1 MIWGAMICDEGAMN
15 EIPEIALGTVLF
27 SIVEPKAGRARE
39 FHRWYERDHFYAG
52 CMIGENYFSGRRWVA
67 TKPLKALRFP
77 ADTPI
82 TPDIAE
88 GSYLVTYWI
97 LAGTYAE
104 TLRWSVDQVLQLHKQ
119 NRMQPARDN
128 ISTAFYRYDWG
139 VSRDEDGVP
148 PELALEHPY
157 RGIGVTMID
166 RAASTSEADL
176 ADWLKAKGLPQTMAA
191 SPVAMTLCLR
201 PEALPDDAPSYVPR
215 PSAEELSRRYLLLS
229 FLEDDP
235 HADWSGRFR
244 GLDRALASAGLGRVI
259 YAAPFIPTVP
269 GTDKY
274 VDEL

>member
-1 MIWGAMICDEGAMN
+1 MD
-15 EIPEIALGTVLF
+15 EIPGIALGTVLF
-27 SIVEPKAGRARE
+27 SIVEPKAGHARE

-52 CMIGENYFSGRRWVA
+52 CMIGQNYLSGRRWVA
-67 TKPLKALRFP
+67 PKPLKALRFP

-82 TPDIAE
+82 TPDISQ

-97 LAGTYAE
+97 LAGTYAQ

-139 VSRDEDGVP
+139 VFRDEDGVP
-148 PELALEHPY
+148 AELALEHPY

-166 RAASTSEADL
+166 RAAGACETDL
-176 ADWLKAKGLPQTMAA
+176 ADWLKRDGLSSGMAG

-201 PEALPDDAPSYVPR
+201 PQALPDDAPSYVPR
-215 PSAEELSRRYLLLS
+215 PSAEELDRRYLLLS
-229 FLEDDP
+229 FLEADP
-235 HADWSGRFR
+235 QVDWSDRFR
-244 GLDRALASAGLGRVI
+244 GFDRALAGSGLGRVI

-274 VDEL
+274 ADQL

>member
-1 MIWGAMICDEGAMN
+1 VN
-15 EIPEIALGTVLF
+15 EIPEIKLGTVLF
-27 SIVEPKAGRARE
+27 SIVEPKHGHARE

-52 CMIGENYFSGRRWVA
+52 CMAGQNYFSGRRWVA

-77 ADTPI
+77 GDTPI
-82 TPDIAE
+82 TPDISQ

-97 LAGTYAE
+97 LDGTYAE

-119 NRMQPARDN
+119 DRMQPARDN
-128 ISTAFYRYDWG
+128 ISTAFYRYAWG
-139 VSRDEDGVP
+139 AFRDDDGVP

-157 RGIGVTMID
+157 RGVAVTMID
-166 RAASTSEADL
+166 RAADVSETDLST
-176 ADWLKAKGLPQTMAA
+176 WLRDDHLPRMMAG

-201 PEALPDDAPSYVPR
+201 PQALPEDAPAYVPR
-215 PSAEELSRRYLLLS
+215 PSPDELDRRYLLLS
-229 FLEDDP
+229 FLEAEPATGSFDVF
-235 HADWSGRFR
+235 HGF
-244 GLDRALASAGLGRVI
+244 DRALTETGLGRII

>member
-1 MIWGAMICDEGAMN
+1 MN
-15 EIPEIALGTVLF
+15 EIPEITLGSVLF
-27 SIVEPKAGRARE
+27 SIVEPKAGHARE

-52 CMIGENYFSGRRWVA
+52 CMAGENYFSGRRWVA

-82 TPDIAE
+82 TPDIRQ

-119 NRMQPARDN
+119 DRMQPARDN

-139 VSRDEDGVP
+139 VFRDADGVSA
-148 PELALEHPY
+148 ELALEHPY

-166 RAASTSEADL
+166 RAVGVPEAEL
-176 ADWLKAKGLPQTMAA
+176 SGWLKEQGLPQAMAG

-201 PEALPDDAPSYVPR
+201 PQALPDDAPAYVPR
-215 PSAEELSRRYLLLS
+215 PSAEELDRRYLLLS

-235 HADWSGRFR
+235 QTDWSGRFQ
-244 GLDRALASAGLGRVI
+244 GFDRALTASRLGRVI